1 MSDGCH
7 HIGGIHEGEGFR
19 WFQSVIVFAV
29 REEAKY
35 GDVEASLRICCA
47 EQASV
52 LVLGDD
58 FLDLETLHVEVDVR
72 DKKRISKC

>member
-7 HIGGIHEGEGFR
+7 HLGDLHEVLGFR
-19 WFQSVIVFAV
+19 RLQAVIVFAV